1 MKFKHKVL
9 LIIGLCITL
18 SIGSFFIIR
27 FMFDSLENQLYE
39 KCQIE
44 AMLGS
49 RIMSDVME
57 FMIKERVLPEQDIF
71 DTNYIEIPGTRPKK
85 YSTRYDRIFEKYIQ
99 TISDEFLRDSD
110 IDFAVLADKNGY
122 VPVHNSKYSRPIT
135 GNYEVD
141 LVKSRSKR
149 IFSDNPAIKT
159 ALEYK
164 GNNTIRLLY
173 YRDTGETMWLVGAPV
188 RLRERHWGFF
198 LMGVSLNRID
208 VIKNQM
214 TLITVT
220 VMFMILSMSML
231 AIIGIIPKKL
241 LASDLDVERYQ

>member
-44 AMLGS
+44 ATLGS

-57 FMIKERVLPEQDIF
+57 LMITEGSITEQDLF
-71 DTNYIEIPGTRPKK
+71 DTNYVEIPGSNPKK
-85 YSTRYDRIFEKYIQ
+85 YHTRYDAKIEKYVQ
-99 TISDEFLRDSD
+99 KISDEFLKDSD

-122 VPVHNSKYSRPIT
+122 VPVHNSKYSLPET
-135 GNYEVD
+135 GNYKID

-149 IFSDNPAIKT
+149 IFSDNPSIKK
-159 ALEYK
+159 ALGYK
-164 GNNTIRLLY
+164 GNETVRLLY
-173 YRDTGETMWLVGAPV
+173 YRDTGETMWLVGSPV
-188 RLRERHWGFF
+188 QLKGRHWGFF

-208 VIKNQM
+208 IIKNQM
-214 TLITVT
+214 TIITVT
-220 VMFMILSMSML
+220 VMFMILSMALL

-241 LASDLDVERYQ
+241 LAADLDVDKP